1 MIDINTQ
8 MEGERM
14 NREEILN
21 LPDKEIDRLIAEK
34 WMRWKYAN
42 NYYVPDCWI
51 TNKSSSPT
59 SFMPSTNI
67 SDAMEALDKVKVD
80 KKVSRCIIE
89 ITKEDY
95 FVTVISPDYFPND
108 RVIVKDKS
116 LPKAICLCICLYLNE
131 KGEL

>member
-1 MIDINTQ
+1 
-8 MEGERM
+8 M
-14 NREEILN
+14 NREEICN
-21 LPDKEIDRLIAEK
+21 LSDKEIDRLIAEK

-67 SDAMEALDKVKVD
+67 SDAMEALEKFPKSKYAIVLTRNINNEWLVYVETQNINDEFQIKVMGD
-80 KKVSRCIIE
+80 
-89 ITKEDY
+89 
-95 FVTVISPDYFPND
+95 
-108 RVIVKDKS
+108 DKS
-116 LPKAICLCICLYLNE
+116 LPKAICQCICLYLNE